1 MTIPEL
7 ILGYTWDHQFPIVW
21 DPVSS
26 FPHRIVVG
34 GTGRGKTSFLLGLIY
49 QQLRRAGGVIFVDG
63 KANPRNLLTLIHLA
77 RQTGRWS
84 LVRAI
89 FPGEPWSHTYN
100 PLHEHREIHAAVNFL
115 LNLLPPVSAQSEAQ
129 HYRDLVQSFL
139 LKALEI
145 LRATGK
151 TATLRDVLAMMT
163 APPQVIE
170 ERFRAELTG
179 SRHHERLGDLY
190 FLTQEILRKNQ
201 DALSGIVAQ
210 LQSLLATDLGN
221 FISTVHS
228 DVDFLSAVDLAQPVY
243 VALPTSGDPTRA
255 NALGRAFLAD
265 TLAMMAQLTSER
277 RPLPTPPC
285 LVLLDEFGSYAT
297 PDFVEMFRKARESGV
312 QLVASVT
319 NISDLQDPHK
329 GLTPE
334 FPDMLTG
341 NARLLF
347 LGSEAPG
354 TLAFAE
360 RYFGEEKQ
368 LVQSYRESLSSNSA
382 GHLASAEERFLN
394 PWQGTSRAVFD
405 QAMEKREPK
414 LEKEWLHHLGFH
426 EAIVFFRR
434 RPTLVHLVR
443 YFASEEVLSR
453 EPANEVPRLPKT
465 PRQPV
470 ALTDYVRDKQIEA
483 ATRRAEKGAQ
493 KDEPKTKTDV
503 PPAPATPRPVGR
515 PRGSGRR
522 TPPKAQPK
530 QTGDN

>member
-1 MTIPEL
+1 MNVPAL
-7 ILGYTWDHQFPIVW
+7 LLGYTWDHQFPVVL
-21 DPVSS
+21 DLASS

-63 KANPRNLLTLIHLA
+63 KANPRNLLTLLHLA

-100 PLHEHREIHAAVNFL
+100 PLHEQREIHAAVNFL
-115 LNLLPPVSAQSEAQ
+115 LNLLPPVSVQSEAQ

-210 LQSLLATDLGN
+210 LQSILATDLGN
-221 FISTVHS
+221 FVSTVYS
-228 DVDFLSAVDLAQPVY
+228 DLDFLSAVDLGQPVY

-265 TLAMMAQLTSER
+265 ILAVMAQLTSER
-277 RPLPTPPC
+277 RPIPTPPC
-285 LVLLDEFGSYAT
+285 LVLLDEFGSYVIT
-297 PDFVEMFRKARESGV
+297 EFVEVFRKAREAGLQV
-312 QLVASVT
+312 VASVT
-319 NISDLQDPHK
+319 NISDLQDRQK
-329 GLTPE
+329 GLTLE
-334 FPDMLTG
+334 YPDMLTG
-341 NARLLF
+341 NSSMVF
-347 LGSEAPG
+347 LGSESPG
-354 TLAFAE
+354 TLHFAE
-360 RYFGEEKQ
+360 RYFGNEKQ
-368 LVQSYRESLSSNSA
+368 LIQSYRESLSSNVA
-382 GHLASAEERFLN
+382 GHLASADERFLN

-405 QAMEKREPK
+405 QAMEKREPR
-414 LEKEWLHHLGFH
+414 LEKEILNRLGNH
-426 EAIVFFRR
+426 QAILFFRN

-443 YFASEEVLSR
+443 YFAPDDVLSR
-453 EPANEVPRLPKT
+453 DPASEVPRLPKT

-470 ALTDYVRDKQIEA
+470 ALTDYVREKQIEA
-483 ATRRAEKGAQ
+483 ATRRAEKTAQ
-493 KDEPKTKTDV
+493 KDDTGEKKDA
-503 PPAPATPRPVGR
+503 PPAPRPVGR
-515 PRGSGRR
+515 PRGSSRR
-522 TPPKAQPK
+522 TPAKSSPT
-530 QTGDN
+530 QTGSS